1 MKYVLTKKQYNV
13 INEALGV
20 PENIHEAAIEF
31 YEIFLENL
39 KSITDKEYEY
49 EFSGYSDITLGDKKK
64 VKVDEYTL
72 RVVVHELNDFDE
84 PPKVASM
91 AMGHR
96 FKFNREVLM
105 REVEPSTEANFSID
119 FVVSNDWEPHQ
130 LYDEFKNDRIEN
142 ISSLAHELKHKY
154 DKQVKPIDLLGKEA
168 EYSSIM
174 NVPSFRIP
182 VIDDQFK
189 KYLYYTDVAE
199 NLVRATEVASL
210 IKSRNI
216 TKEQF
221 REFLENNETF
231 KTLVEIKNFTYKKF
245 MNELSNSIDA
255 IEQVLDYYEVDH
267 SEMSEEEKINE
278 FLKAFYVGLSNVKLH
293 TFRQYIQ
300 DPMAG
305 IASLFRAFGGQ
316 VDAEEVKTQKVMDNF
331 TKHVSKYENNPNQ
344 FYIDEIKKFNDVANQ
359 MIKKLSKLYA
369 MTSDNKTNE
378 SVINWDL
385 YLKMN
390 DKNNLS
396 TISEDNGFNKKRM
409 KNGINIRKL
418 KK

>member
-1 MKYVLTKKQYNV
+1 MKYILTKKQYNV

-39 KSITDKEYEY
+39 KSIAYKEEQY

-64 VKVDEYTL
+64 VKVDKYTL
-72 RVVVHELNDFDE
+72 LVRVHELDDFNE
-84 PPKVASM
+84 QPKVASM
-91 AMGHR
+91 GMEHK
-96 FKFNREVLM
+96 FKFNRELLM
-105 REVEPSTEANFSID
+105 SEVPPSTEANFSID
-119 FVVSNDWEPHQ
+119 FAVSNDWEPHQ
-130 LYDEFKNDRIEN
+130 LYDEFKNNRIEY

-154 DKQVKPIDLLGKEA
+154 DKQVKPIDLLGKES
-168 EYSSIM
+168 EYSAIMSI
-174 NVPSFRIP
+174 PSFRIP
-182 VIDDQFK
+182 VIDEKFK
-189 KYLYYTDVAE
+189 KYMYYTNVAE

-221 REFLENNETF
+221 REFLENDKNF

-245 MNELSNSIDA
+245 MNELSNSIDE
-255 IEQVLDYYEVDH
+255 IEQVLGFFKTDY
-267 SEMSEEEKINE
+267 SKMSKEEKINE
-278 FLKAFYVGLSNVKLH
+278 FLRVFYVGLANSKLNIFH
-293 TFRQYIQ
+293 QYIQ
-300 DPMAG
+300 GPMDG
-305 IASLFRAFGGQ
+305 IASLFRAFGGM
-316 VDAEEVKTQKVMDNF
+316 VNTEEVKTQKVMDNF
-331 TKHVSKYENNPNQ
+331 IKYVSKYENNPNQ

-378 SVINWDL
+378 SIINWGL
-385 YLKMN
+385 YLKIN
-390 DKNNLS
+390 DKNNLF
-396 TISEDNGFNKKRM
+396 TISEDNVFSKKQV